1 MSDEKKEI
9 DVKEQAVLDA
19 LKVIIDPDLNQD
31 IVSLGFVKQLVIDDK
46 NQVSFSLEL
55 TTPACPVKDEFKRL
69 AKEAVSKLYWV
80 QGVTVEMTAQT
91 PKAQAQQMKGFS
103 KIGSIIAVASCKG
116 GVGKS
121 TVAVNLA
128 AALSKKGAKVGV
140 FDADIYGP
148 SFSMMMRLED
158 TQPRLKGQYL
168 EPYDFEGMKVMS
180 LSYLKQGADDDA
192 PAILRGPMVSQLIS
206 QLLSQ
211 TDWGE
216 LDYLVLDMPPGTG
229 DIQLTIG
236 QLLNIS
242 AAVMVTTPQMV
253 SMIDVVKGI
262 EMFDTLKVPT
272 IAAVENMSYLKIEGQ
287 ASPLYPF
294 GRGAMFTLQSQYGFE
309 NTATLPVLEAVSKAG
324 DHGRPL
330 FFEDEKSDFSQQIS
344 TLANAVVQE
353 ISKLIY
359 KKEPLPNIS
368 YDEKLGILIKYHD
381 RDGFSIDAKKLR
393 ALCCCAHCKDELT
406 GEQLYDESQT
416 PDDIHPLSMNPVGN
430 YALGINWSD
439 GHASLYPY
447 KSLEKAAVTQ
457 S

>member
-1 MSDEKKEI
+1 MSEENKQI

-31 IVSLGFVKQLVIDDK
+31 IVSLGFVKNLTIDQD

-55 TTPACPVKDEFKRL
+55 TTPACPVKDEFKKQ
-69 AKEAVSKLYWV
+69 AEEAVSKLYWV
-80 QGVTVEMTAQT
+80 KAVAVEMTSQT
-91 PKAQAQQMKGFS
+91 PKAKAQQMKGFS

-148 SFSMMMRLED
+148 SFSMMMRLD
-158 TQPRLKGQYL
+158 NTQPLLKDQYL
-168 EPYDFEGMKVMS
+168 EPYEFEGMKVMS

-216 LDYLVLDMPPGTG
+216 LDYLILDMPPGTG

-236 QLLNIS
+236 QLLNIT

-272 IAAVENMSYLKIEGQ
+272 IAAVENMSYMKIEGQ
-287 ASPLYPF
+287 EKPIYPF
-294 GRGAMFTLQSQYGFE
+294 GRGAMFSLQAQYGFE
-309 NTATLPVLEAVSKAG
+309 NTASLPVLAAVSHAG
-324 DHGRPL
+324 DQGRPI
-330 FFEDEKSDFSQQIS
+330 FFENEDSDFSQEIS
-344 TLANAVVQE
+344 KLANSVVQE
-353 ISKLIY
+353 ISKLIF
-359 KKEPLPNIS
+359 KKDPLPHIS
-368 YDEKLGILIKYHD
+368 FDEKEGILIKYHD

-406 GEQLYDESQT
+406 GKQLYNESQT
-416 PDDIHPLSMNPVGN
+416 PDDLHPLSMNPVGN

-439 GHASLYPY
+439 GHSSLYPY
-447 KSLEKAAVTQ
+447 KSLENVF
-457 S
+457 